1 VAHPA
6 GNDPNPKPK
15 PLSREQ
21 QLAMQLLLD
30 GHGTAAI
37 CEKLSISQPTLWRWK
52 QLPAWQEDLWVAVRG
67 EQRDGEVH
75 MRSLV
80 PLATQVVQRLL
91 ISGTDNIK
99 LSASKLVFGTVA
111 SLVAREEQQQMLIEL
126 EQQLKT
132 LEDKA
137 ANKLPAAGY
146 GEIAADVVACAHD
159 SANAKQHEEETFQ

>member
-1 VAHPA
+1 
-6 GNDPNPKPK
+6 
-15 PLSREQ
+15 
-21 QLAMQLLLD
+21 MQLLLD

-126 EQQLKT
+126 EQQLKA

-137 ANKLPAAGY
+137 GNKLPVAGH
-146 GEIAADVVACAHD
+146 GEITADVVAGAHD
-159 SANAKQHEEETFQ
+159 SAHKNQQKEESFQ

>member
-1 VAHPA
+1 
-6 GNDPNPKPK
+6 
-15 PLSREQ
+15 
-21 QLAMQLLLD
+21 M
-30 GHGTAAI
+30 
-37 CEKLSISQPTLWRWK
+37 
-52 QLPAWQEDLWVAVRG
+52 AVRG

-132 LEDKA
+132 LEDKT
-137 ANKLPAAGY
+137 ANNLPAAGF